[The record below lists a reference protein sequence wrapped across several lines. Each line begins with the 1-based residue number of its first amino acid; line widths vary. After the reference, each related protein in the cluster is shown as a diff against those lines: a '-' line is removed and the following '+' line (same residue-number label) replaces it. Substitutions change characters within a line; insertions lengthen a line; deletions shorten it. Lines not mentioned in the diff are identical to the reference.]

1 MLEHAPS
8 ASIVEA
14 AIGLGRP
21 LDEPLA
27 EAARPGTTA
36 VRKVAA

>member
-8 ASIVEA
+8 ASFVEA

-21 LDEPLA
+21 LA
-27 EAARPGTTA
+27 EAARPGATA
-36 VRKVAA
+36 VRNVAA